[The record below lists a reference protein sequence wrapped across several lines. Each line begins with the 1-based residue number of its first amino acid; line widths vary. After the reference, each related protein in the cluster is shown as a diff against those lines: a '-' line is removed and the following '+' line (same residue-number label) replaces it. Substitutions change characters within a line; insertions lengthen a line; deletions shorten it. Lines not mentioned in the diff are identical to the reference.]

1 MDVVFLVGR
10 ILFSA
15 LFIGAGIAHLTDKGA
30 MAGFAESRG
39 VKPARP
45 AVAVSG
51 AMILVGGI
59 LVLLGVWT
67 DLGAILIGLFT
78 LSAATLMHAFWRDSD
93 PQVRQGEMV
102 QFQKDFALT
111 GAALILLYL
120 TWAQGGELGLSL
132 TDPLFFD

>member
-39 VKPARP
+39 VEPARP

-59 LVLLGVWT
+59 LVLLGVWV

-78 LSAATLMHAFWRDSD
+78 LSAAVLMHAFWRDGD

-102 QFQKDFALT
+102 QFQKDLALT
-111 GAALILLYL
+111 GGALILLYL